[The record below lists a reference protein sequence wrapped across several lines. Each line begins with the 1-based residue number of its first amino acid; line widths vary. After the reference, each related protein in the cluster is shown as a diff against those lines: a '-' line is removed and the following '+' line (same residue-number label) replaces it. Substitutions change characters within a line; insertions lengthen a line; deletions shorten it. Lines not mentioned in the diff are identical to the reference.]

1 MSSSLLSISAGTVCA
16 DTVGAGTA
24 WSRAEREPSSG
35 RASDGA
41 APPPSGESGESGETD
56 DSRGAAAPVAD
67 DELMRAARA
76 GDEQA
81 FVALYRRWQGPI
93 YRFALHMGGSET
105 LAEDV
110 TQEVFV
116 ALAEE
121 GHRFDA
127 EKGHLSSY
135 LFGIARNLLRRRLRR
150 EGFYEAAEAGP
161 GDGVLDPA
169 LDPGGALD
177 RHEAIQLVR
186 RAVCALPVAFR
197 EAIVL
202 CDLQELSYADAAAA
216 IGCPVGT
223 VRSRLHRAR
232 AMLAE
237 RLGAATSTTGAPT
250 ATTADPVKGG
260 EP

>member
-1 MSSSLLSISAGTVCA
+1 MSSSLLSISAGNV
-16 DTVGAGTA
+16 
-24 WSRAEREPSSG
+24 WSRAEREPSTD
-35 RASDGA
+35 ATDGA
-41 APPPSGESGESGETD
+41 A
-56 DSRGAAAPVAD
+56 AAGD

-93 YRFALHMGGSET
+93 YRFALHMGGSES

-127 EKGHLSSY
+127 DKGQLSSY

-150 EGFYEAAEAGP
+150 EGFYEASDAAP
-161 GDGVLDPA
+161 SDGASSSTSDPA
-169 LDPGGALD
+169 IDPASDPASDPGHALD

-186 RAVCALPVAFR
+186 RAVRALPVSFR

-216 IGCPVGT
+216 IGCPIGT

-237 RLGAATSTTGAPT
+237 RLGATVS
-250 ATTADPVKGG
+250 VKRG

>member
-1 MSSSLLSISAGTVCA
+1 MSSSLLSISAGNI
-16 DTVGAGTA
+16 
-24 WSRAEREPSSG
+24 WSRAEREPS
-35 RASDGA
+35 ADNADG
-41 APPPSGESGESGETD
+41 
-56 DSRGAAAPVAD
+56 PVTAGD
-67 DELMRAARA
+67 DELLRAARA

-93 YRFALHMGGSET
+93 YRFALHMGGSES

-127 EKGHLSSY
+127 DKGQLSSY

-150 EGFYEAAEAGP
+150 EGFYEAADP
-161 GDGVLDPA
+161 TPSDGESASGSDPVTDPVSDPA
-169 LDPGGALD
+169 SDPGHALD

-186 RAVCALPVAFR
+186 RAVRALPVSFR

-202 CDLQELSYADAAAA
+202 CDLQELTYQDAAAA
-216 IGCPVGT
+216 AGCAIGT
-223 VRSRLHRAR
+223 VRSRLHRGR
-232 AMLAE
+232 QMLAKKMRGE
-237 RLGAATSTTGAPT
+237 RRAFAGWPAAGWM
-250 ATTADPVKGG
+250 
-260 EP
+260 

>member
-1 MSSSLLSISAGTVCA
+1 MSARTATGSFAMDGLLPGPALAEDKV
-16 DTVGAGTA
+16 
-24 WSRAEREPSSG
+24 WSRAEREPVSG
-35 RASDGA
+35 DASATAADDGA
-41 APPPSGESGESGETD
+41 
-56 DSRGAAAPVAD
+56 
-67 DELMRAARA
+67 LMRAARA

-93 YRFALHMGGSET
+93 YRFALHMGGSES

-121 GHRFDA
+121 CHRFNAD
-127 EKGHLSSY
+127 KGQLSSY

-150 EGFYEAAEAGP
+150 EGFYEAA
-161 GDGVLDPA
+161 
-169 LDPGGALD
+169 DPGPSDGAPNSATVPAADAASDPSHAFD
-177 RHEAIQLVR
+177 RDEAIQLVR
-186 RAVCALPVAFR
+186 RAVRALPVSFR

-202 CDLQELSYADAAAA
+202 CDLQELSYADAAAV
-216 IGCPVGT
+216 IGCPIGT

-232 AMLAE
+232 HMLAE
-237 RLGAATSTTGAPT
+237 RLGAATS
-250 ATTADPVKGG
+250 VKRG

>member
-1 MSSSLLSISAGTVCA
+1 MASSLLSISAGNI
-16 DTVGAGTA
+16 
-24 WSRAEREPSSG
+24 WSRAEREPSANDAGGS
-35 RASDGA
+35 
-41 APPPSGESGESGETD
+41 
-56 DSRGAAAPVAD
+56 AAAGD

-93 YRFALHMGGSET
+93 YRFALHMGGSES

-127 EKGHLSSY
+127 DKGQLSSY

-150 EGFYEAAEAGP
+150 EGFYEAADASPPEGAS
-161 GDGVLDPA
+161 DSA
-169 LDPGGALD
+169 LDPVTDSASDPASDPGHAFD

-186 RAVCALPVAFR
+186 RAVCALPVTFR
-197 EAIVL
+197 EAVVL
-202 CDLQELSYADAAAA
+202 CDLQELSYADAAAV

-237 RLGAATSTTGAPT
+237 RLSAASR
-250 ATTADPVKGG
+250 VKRG